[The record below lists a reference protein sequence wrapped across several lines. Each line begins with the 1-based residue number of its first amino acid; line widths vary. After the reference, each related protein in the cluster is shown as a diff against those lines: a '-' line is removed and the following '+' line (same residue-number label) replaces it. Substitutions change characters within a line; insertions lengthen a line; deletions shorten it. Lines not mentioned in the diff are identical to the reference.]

1 MHRMLRLTRRTSALL
16 TAVLLCVGI
25 QLVGSPALGAA
36 GAGDVRLVSAERAIT
51 DSWIVTLKPG
61 TASTEGLAG
70 ELTRRADGRLVHV
83 YRTALHG
90 FAAEMTQAQA
100 RELAADPRVARVE
113 QDAKVTVSGEQT
125 DPPWGLDRIDQ
136 RRLPLNYTYT
146 WANGARSVR
155 LYVIDTGLRTSHRDF
170 EGRASIGID
179 TIDDGQNGIDCQGHG
194 THVAATAAG
203 TVFGVAKRAQVIG
216 VRVLDCEGSGSLS
229 GVIAGVDWV
238 TENAVKPAVA
248 NMSLG
253 GGVDPTLDEAVRNSI
268 ASGVTY
274 AVAAGNGDYLGRPED
289 ACDISPARVREA
301 ITVGATDDSDRRAS
315 FSNYGRCLDLFAPG
329 VDITSAWIDDDT
341 ATNTISGTSMA
352 SPHTAGA
359 AALYLH
365 THPTATPAEV
375 RNALVGNATHG
386 RIEDVGPG
394 SPNKL
399 LFTRF

>member
-51 DSWIVTLKPG
+51 DSWIVTLEPG
-61 TASTEGLAG
+61 TASTEALAG

-83 YRTALHG
+83 YRTALNG

-375 RNALVGNATHG
+375 RNALVGNATRG